1 MKLNTHYHLKGRALK
16 TALAVFLAELFAVI
30 LGRSSSFYS
39 SMAAV
44 ICMMKNHEMTQQKG
58 IERYTLEVRVSNQAA
73 IHLYE
78 KLGFASV
85 GIRKNFY
92 SKPAEDAMIMWT
104 QE

>member
-39 SMAAV
+39 SIAAV

-58 IERYTLEVRVSNQAA
+58 IERLIGTVLDS
-73 IHLYE
+73 
-78 KLGFASV
+78 
-85 GIRKNFY
+85 
-92 SKPAEDAMIMWT
+92 IMEG
-104 QE
+104 QKQ